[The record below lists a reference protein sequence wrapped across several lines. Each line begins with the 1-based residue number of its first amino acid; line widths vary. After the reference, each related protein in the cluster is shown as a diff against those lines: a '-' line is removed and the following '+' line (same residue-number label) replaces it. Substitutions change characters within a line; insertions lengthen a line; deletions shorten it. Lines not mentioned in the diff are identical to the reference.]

1 MEYEGYVDI
10 HSHIIPGVDDGS
22 QSFEESMEMLNIAYD
37 QGVRVMYATSHF
49 GSGKE
54 KYDKELLLERFEKLK
69 EMALGVGD
77 DGIELLLGNEVYY
90 RPGTVE
96 LLDKKEIFTMGG
108 SRYVLVEFAYGIS
121 YNELYRS
128 LQKLINA
135 GYVPIL
141 AHIERYYCLYRK
153 FSEIASLREMG
164 IGLQINTDSVM
175 AKFSSEASFC
185 RKLIRN
191 GYIHFLA
198 SDCHRVGWRPPVMK
212 DGYSVLE
219 KKTPPEYLDRLMRVN
234 PDILRKNQFL

>member
-22 QSFEESMEMLNIAYD
+22 QSFEESMEMLNMAYD
-37 QGVRVMYATSHF
+37 QGVRVMYATPHF

-54 KYDKELLLERFEKLK
+54 KYDKKLLVERYEKLK
-69 EMALGVGD
+69 EMALGVGK
-77 DGIELLLGNEVYY
+77 DGIRLILGNEVYY
-90 RPGTVE
+90 RQGTVE

-135 GYVPIL
+135 RYVPIL

-164 IGLQINTDSVM
+164 IGLQINTDSVT
-175 AKFSSEASFC
+175 ARLSSEASFC

-198 SDCHRVGWRPPVMK
+198 SDCHKVGWRPPLMK
-212 DGYSVLE
+212 DAYAVLE
-219 KKTPPEYLDRLMRVN
+219 KKTPAEYLERIMKVN
-234 PDILRKNQFL
+234 PDILQKNQFL

>member
-22 QSFEESMEMLNIAYD
+22 QSFEESIDMLNIAYE
-37 QGVRVMYATSHF
+37 QGVRTMYATPHY

-54 KYDKELLLERFEKLK
+54 KYDRELLLDRFEELK
-69 EMALGVGD
+69 EKALDVGEE
-77 DGIELLLGNEVYY
+77 GIELILGNEVYY
-90 RPGTVE
+90 HQDTVE

-108 SRYVLVEFAYGIS
+108 SRYVLMEFAYGIS

-128 LQKLINA
+128 LQRVINA

-153 FSEIASLREMG
+153 FSEIASLRDMG
-164 IGLQINTDSVM
+164 IGLQINADSVI
-175 AKFSSEASFC
+175 AKLSSEASFC

-212 DGYSVLE
+212 DGYSALE
-219 KKTPPEYLDRLMRVN
+219 KKTPQEYLDRLMKVN
-234 PDILRKNQFL
+234 PDILRNNRFL

>member
-22 QSFEESMEMLNIAYD
+22 QSFEESLDMLNMAYK
-37 QGVRVMYATSHF
+37 QGVRTMYATPHF

-54 KYDKELLLERFEKLK
+54 KYDKALLLERFEKLK
-69 EMALGVGD
+69 EMAEGVGD
-77 DGIELLLGNEVYY
+77 DGIELLLGNEIYY
-90 RPGTVE
+90 RHSTLE
-96 LLDKKEIFTMGG
+96 LLEKGEIFTMGG
-108 SRYVLVEFAYGIS
+108 TRYILVEFAYGIS
-121 YNELYRS
+121 YNEMYRS
-128 LQKLINA
+128 LQRLVNA

-141 AHIERYYCLYRK
+141 AHIERYYCLYRR

-164 IGLQINTDSVM
+164 IGLQINADSVI
-175 AKFSSEASFC
+175 AKISSEASFC

-198 SDCHRVGWRPPVMK
+198 SDCHRAGWRPPVMK
-212 DGYSVLE
+212 DGYDVLE
-219 KKTPPEYLDRLMRVN
+219 KKTPREYLERLICVN